1 MSDEFVE
8 RWRGQLTESLVQ
20 VARLAPQAPEVDFA
34 SGLLA
39 TAVLWPVREPVQE
52 FDGDAIDAIRTIA
65 GAQSKHILRAVQT
78 WDDNPLTAAR
88 ALAAAAQADPD
99 LAAALAAVV
108 AHFDA
113 ANLLA
118 ARLGMMPPEVVNQI
132 KAALVNIGGIINIQ
146 SLTLNVTHTLEIP
159 APPRPDRP
167 PELDEFVGRAREL
180 ARYAEMLAT
189 QRLVVI
195 SGMAGVGKTALAA
208 RLARQASQPDAVF
221 WHSFREREGI
231 EVIIWKLAAFLAW
244 HGQEELWHMVQSAR
258 QIGSQ
263 LPPPE
268 TLFDYVLQ
276 MVEGRG
282 YLLCFDDL
290 HLVEKDPLL
299 IRLVARLRAALGSG
313 GLALVI
319 TTRRVLSFLQTAEAD
334 SLAGL
339 SAEDARLLLE
349 RWGLRLP
356 DALFE
361 RLYAH
366 TGGNAQFLTLA
377 MNVLQPE
384 TDLAGAM
391 ERLAESDNIERYL
404 LVEVE
409 ERLSEQEQAV
419 MGAVAVLL
427 GYPGSQDVIE
437 AMLDGESVRRSLRQ
451 LADRHL
457 LIVRD
462 GARGKEYQQ
471 HAMVQA
477 FYYELLGRTR
487 RRSMHVRAAAF
498 YEADDPD
505 LLRAA
510 IHYERGG
517 NYARSAQLA
526 MQGLPALI
534 SQGQTRS
541 LRHLLQQFTA
551 AHLEPVDWIDVNLAL
566 GQICALLAEDE
577 QARSHYQ
584 EALDR
589 LERMDS
595 GQAACALRARALRGM
610 GQLVYNEE
618 PQEALVWLRQAFDAL
633 AGAGGQVDPQLEAAL
648 YLDIG
653 WAHRRL
659 HNIAEAMDAF
669 QRGLARLPRGP
680 SQLRGDALARLVALY
695 MAQFDLENA
704 RRYAQMAVENSRH
717 LHNVWHE
724 QTVLAM
730 LGNIKHLGCDWK
742 GAITDYEAALALAV
756 QIGDRSVHAAMETNL
771 GVAHAN
777 LGNMNAALA
786 HLTNGLNLCRQSH
799 LRSSELKAQL
809 AVSKLYMRLGR
820 WIDAENHLNAAEEL
834 VESTASGE
842 AQFHL
847 PLILSARAELRLLT
861 GHVEEATAIAARSV
875 ALAIAQDKH
884 VDLAVCQRVQGQ
896 VLMARGEYQQARTLL
911 ERSLPLLEDRHRFE
925 AAKSQV
931 VLGQALTKTGDA
943 VRGAELIAQAR
954 ATFTALDAKFE
965 LADLAH
971 LSTLQAERS

>member
-8 RWRGQLTESLVQ
+8 RWRGQLTESLVR

-39 TAVLWPVREPVQE
+39 TAVLWPVRERVQE
-52 FDGDAIDAIRTIA
+52 FDGDAIDAIRAIA
-65 GAQSKHILRAVQT
+65 GAQSKHILRAVQA
-78 WDDNPLTAAR
+78 WDDDPLAAAH
-88 ALAAAAQADPD
+88 ALAAAAQANPD
-99 LAAALAAVV
+99 LAAGLAAVV
-108 AHFDA
+108 SHFDA
-113 ANLLA
+113 ANLLV
-118 ARLGMMPPEVVNQI
+118 ARLGTMPPEVVNQI

-167 PELDEFVGRAREL
+167 PELDEFVGRMREL
-180 ARYAEMLAT
+180 AVYAEALAT
-189 QRLVVI
+189 RHVAVI

-208 RLARQASQPDAVF
+208 RLARQFRPPDAIF

-231 EVIIWKLAAFLAW
+231 EVIIWKLAGFLAW

-258 QIGSQ
+258 QTGSQ

-299 IRLVARLRAALGSG
+299 IRLVGRLRAALGLG

-319 TTRRVLSFLQTAEAD
+319 TTRRVLSFMQMQEAD

-349 RWGLRLP
+349 RWRLQLP
-356 DALFE
+356 GPLFE

-366 TGGNAQFLTLA
+366 TGGNTQFLTLA
-377 MNVLQPE
+377 MNVLQQE
-384 TDLAGAM
+384 ADVAGAL

-409 ERLSEQEQAV
+409 ERLSEQEQMA

-437 AMLDGESVRRSLRQ
+437 AMLDGESMRRSLRQ
-451 LADRHL
+451 LVDRHL

-477 FYYELLGRTR
+477 FYYELLGRTK
-487 RRSMHVRAAAF
+487 RRSMHLRAAAF
-498 YEADDPD
+498 YEMDDPD

-517 NYARSAQLA
+517 STARSAQLA
-526 MQGLPALI
+526 TQGLPALI

-551 AHLEPVDWIDVNLAL
+551 AHLEPADWINVNLAL
-566 GQICALLAEDE
+566 GQLCALVGEDE
-577 QARSHYQ
+577 QARGHYQ

-589 LERMDS
+589 LERIDGS
-595 GQAACALRARALRGM
+595 QTAYALRARALRGM

-618 PQEALVWLRQAFDAL
+618 PQEALVWLQQAFDAL
-633 AGAGGQVDPQLEAAL
+633 ASAGGEADSQLEAAL

-659 HNIAEAMDAF
+659 HNLAEAMDAF
-669 QRGLARLPRGP
+669 QHGLARLPRGP
-680 SQLRGDALARLVALY
+680 SQLRGDALTRLVALHV
-695 MAQFDLENA
+695 AQFDLENA
-704 RRYAQMAVENSRH
+704 QRYAQMAVENSRH
-717 LHNVWHE
+717 LGNVWHE

-730 LGNIKHLGCDWK
+730 SGNIKHLGCDWK
-742 GAITDYEAALALAV
+742 GAVTDYEAALGLAV

-771 GVAHAN
+771 GIAHTN
-777 LGNMNAALA
+777 LGNMDAALA
-786 HLTNGLNLCRQSH
+786 HLTSGLDLSRQSR
-799 LRSSELKAQL
+799 LRSCELKAQL
-809 AVSKLYMRLGR
+809 AVSKLYVRLGR
-820 WIDAENHLNAAEEL
+820 WADAENHLNAAEEL
-834 VESTASGE
+834 VGKTASGE

-861 GHVEEATAIAARSV
+861 GNIEDAAAIAARSV
-875 ALAIAQDKH
+875 ALAIAQDKQ
-884 VDLAVCQRVQGQ
+884 VDLAVCQRIQGQ
-896 VLMARGEYQQARTLL
+896 VLMARGETMQARTLL
-911 ERSLPLLEDRHRFE
+911 EQSLPLLQGRHRYE
-925 AAKSQV
+925 AAKSQA
-931 VLGQALTKTGDA
+931 VLGQTLCKTGDA
-943 VRGAELIAQAR
+943 GRGAALIAEAR

-971 LSTLQAERS
+971 LSTLSAGQP